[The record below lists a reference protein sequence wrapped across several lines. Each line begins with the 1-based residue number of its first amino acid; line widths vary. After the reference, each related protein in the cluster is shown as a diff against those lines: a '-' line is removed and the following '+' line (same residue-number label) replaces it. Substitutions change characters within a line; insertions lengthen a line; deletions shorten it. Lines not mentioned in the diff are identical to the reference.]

1 MPINA
6 LLNVLKA
13 LQGNEISRIWMFLPS
28 HCLLRDTRGELI
40 SGRSGANFLSFLPF
54 SNFEFDGSLQNRI
67 LK

>member
-13 LQGNEISRIWMFLPS
+13 HQGNEISRIWMFLPS

-40 SGRSGANFLSFLPF
+40 SGCSGENFAF
-54 SNFEFDGSLQNRI
+54 I
-67 LK
+67 LFFFKF